1 MPPVGFELTISA
13 SERQHTCSLDRAV
26 TGKCTGSF
34 LRVQMNTVTSVTG
47 QFKRVTAVREVV
59 DVLNISVYVLSL
71 GSPRHPMFVKPCL
84 YQDNEQ
90 AGWIH
95 DISGL
100 SSVGAWLNS
109 DPGCYLPCG
118 SSWFSSAPPNT
129 WFLACVQQGLGWI
142 PTRDVIYLVVRRD
155 FHQFLQIRVGTL
167 RNRPERNCFK
177 FSKNSLLIKA
187 PYYSSLY
194 TLTIWQRR

>member
-1 MPPVGFELTISA
+1 MASSFLMFLDHTQRRTTVGRTHLDEWSARRRDLYLTTRNNHNRQTSMPPVGFELTISA

-90 AGWIH
+90 AGWSH
-95 DISGL
+95 DIFGL

-118 SSWFSSAPPNT
+118 SSRFSSVPPNT
-129 WFLACVQQGLGWI
+129 C
-142 PTRDVIYLVVRRD
+142 RD
-155 FHQFLQIRVGTL
+155 T
-167 RNRPERNCFK
+167 EK
-177 FSKNSLLIKA
+177 
-187 PYYSSLY
+187 
-194 TLTIWQRR
+194 